1 VLHRY
6 PVVTPDKEPWEKEF
20 IDLQERIGVAQRE
33 VSYVT
38 TKLYYLRLEHASSF
52 VNIFLTLLPST
63 ISQHYMSLV
72 GGTPAQMICDTDPVS
87 NFRTTKC
94 FAEPFY

>member
-20 IDLQERIGVAQRE
+20 SDLQERIGVAQRE

-38 TKLYYLRLEHASSF
+38 TKIYYLRLENASSF
-52 VNIFLTLLPST
+52 VYIFLTRLPST

-87 NFRTTKC
+87 NFRATIY
-94 FAEPFY
+94 FSEPFY